1 MIDDYPVHDGG
12 ETTQGLVPRD
22 LGVLAVEDLAV
33 VRRLQSLGQ
42 AEPQPRFLDELR
54 LRMISQAAAL
64 TPETPANV
72 PLCVPA
78 STTSRESRRARSW
91 ARRLRT
97 GAASVAAAALL
108 TVGGLAAYTHTSSPN
123 SVSAEVLLKHVAA
136 ALPGS
141 GGDQVVHEVQVTRYL
156 GILGLPGTTRETWT
170 QVDASGTVKREALTE
185 TVPPDILTFRMV
197 QDGTTLRTYD
207 AVFNIVETR
216 TLTGSQAQDLDR
228 DPYGVAEMRQLVATA
243 QAGTAEHAQI
253 QPRQTIG
260 GSTVDVVKLNLDE
273 AKSGVTPPGR
283 SGGPY
288 SLLFIDPDTYAI
300 RGVDSYSTDAS
311 GVAHLGQSMRI
322 SLNET
327 MQPTTASQDAFA
339 FAPPP
344 GARVAAQAPVCTTI
358 PVPEPITVAQAV
370 SEQDVPAYFVSGT
383 TAGLQLQRVERF
395 MQTEDTTKGL
405 KLTMVTYTY
414 KNADGATLSV
424 AVSSGGPS
432 GPAAAAAQGHPQ
444 ARTDTTRAAD
454 GAVVTTLTRPQTVLI
469 AGVPVDA
476 VYSATSGG
484 GQNSQDLTY
493 GDTKSGVTV
502 AIHADDLSSADFIAA
517 IASLVD
523 GRAQPAVASHLQ
535 QQLDTMPVLPAT
547 QPKQYC
553 GDGAG

>member
-1 MIDDYPVHDGG
+1 MIDDYAVHDGG
-12 ETTQGLVPRD
+12 KTTQGPVPRD
-22 LGVLAVEDLAV
+22 LGVLAVEDLAI
-33 VRRLQSLGQ
+33 VRRLQGLGQ
-42 AEPQPRFLDELR
+42 VEPQPRFLDELR

-64 TPETPANV
+64 RPEASTNV
-72 PLCVPA
+72 PPYEPI

-108 TVGGLAAYTHTSSPN
+108 TAGGLAAYTHTSSPS

-156 GILGLPGTTRETWT
+156 GILGLPVTATETWT

-185 TVPPDILTFRMV
+185 TVSPDTLTFRMV
-197 QDGTTLRTYD
+197 LDGTTLRTYD
-207 AVFNIVETR
+207 AVYNIVETR
-216 TLTGSQAQDLDR
+216 TLTGPQAQDLDR

-253 QPRQTIG
+253 QPRQTID
-260 GSTVDVVKLNLDE
+260 GSTVDVVKLDLAE
-273 AKSGVTPPGR
+273 AKPGVTQPGR
-283 SGGPY
+283 SGAY

-300 RGVDSYSTDAS
+300 RGVDTYSTDAS

-327 MQPTTASQDAFA
+327 VQPTAASQDAFA

-344 GARVAAQAPVCTTI
+344 GARVAAQAPVCTII

-370 SEQDVPAYFVSGT
+370 SEQDVPAYLVSGT
-383 TAGLQLQRVERF
+383 AAGLRLQRVERLK
-395 MQTEDTTKGL
+395 QTEDTTKGL
-405 KLTMVTYTY
+405 KFTTVTYTY
-414 KNADGATLSV
+414 KNAGGAALSV

-469 AGVPVDA
+469 AGVPVEA
-476 VYSATSGG
+476 FYSATNGG

-493 GDTKSGVTV
+493 GDTKTGMTI
-502 AIHADDLSSADFIAA
+502 AIHADDLSHTDFFAA
-517 IASLVD
+517 VSSLVD
-523 GRAQPAVASHLQ
+523 GRVQPAVVSQLQ
-535 QQLDTMPVLPAT
+535 QLLDTMPVQPAT